1 VVITVSALYWPR
13 TRKASATAAKARDMK
28 AQGVRVSEIARL
40 LSVPV
45 STVRRWVQQ

>member
-1 VVITVSALYWPR
+1 MITVSALFHPR
-13 TRKASATAAKARDMK
+13 TRKASATAAKARDLK